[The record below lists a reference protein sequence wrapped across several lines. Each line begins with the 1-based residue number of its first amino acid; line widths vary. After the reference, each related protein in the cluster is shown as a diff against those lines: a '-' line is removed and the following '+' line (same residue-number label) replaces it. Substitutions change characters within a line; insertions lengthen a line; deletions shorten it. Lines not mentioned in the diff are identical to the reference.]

1 MIHYLT
7 QKGDSMRLKHVK
19 EARELIEKHN
29 DLIIDNTDKEK
40 IDINA
45 LFQSNQPL
53 HIEIGM
59 GKGKFIYEMAKA
71 NPNINYIGIEK
82 FDSAIIYGLYKMIE
96 KPLDNLRLVRT
107 DAVDIRDLFDE
118 KSIDRIYLNFSDPWP
133 KERHKKRRLTHSNF
147 LKLYQQVLKEQS
159 EIHFKTDN
167 LELFDYSIESMTEFG
182 MTILFK
188 TNDLHQLD
196 TQNITTEFE
205 EKFSKKGVKINKL
218 IAIFKEDIN
227 G

>member
-1 MIHYLT
+1 
-7 QKGDSMRLKHVK
+7 MRLKHVK

-40 IDINA
+40 IDIKA

-59 GKGKFIYEMAKA
+59 GKGKFVYEMAKA

-82 FDSAIIYGLYKMIE
+82 FDSAIIYGLYKMME
-96 KPLDNLRLVRT
+96 EPLDNLRLVRT
-107 DAVDIRDLFDE
+107 DAVDITDLFDK

-147 LKLYQQVLKEQS
+147 LRLYQQVLKDQS

-167 LELFDYSIESMTEFG
+167 LDLFDYSIESMTEYG
-182 MTILFK
+182 MEIQFM
-188 TNDLHQLD
+188 TNDLHKLD
-196 TQNITTEFE
+196 IPNITTEFE
-205 EKFSKKGVKINKL
+205 EKFSKQGIKINKL